1 MNDRVLLT
9 DFLVHVRDRVRRS
22 RYGRRMTICG
32 LLVPDGSR
40 GVHDPTTCV
49 DCKRLTPVDELA
61 PETPIAEPDVLD
73 IRVRCAACGQT
84 QLEQLVGDTKARD
97 ALAAITCQSCGRT
110 GGFAITRRPP
120 GDEQRDERATRR
132 DRRTS

>member
-32 LLVPDGSR
+32 LLIPDGSR

-49 DCKRLTPVDELA
+49 DCIRLSPGLDDAA
-61 PETPIAEPDVLD
+61 PDTPIAEPDVLP
-73 IRVRCAACGQT
+73 INVRCASCGGA
-84 QLEQLVGDTKARD
+84 QLEQLVGDTPARV
-97 ALAAITCQSCGRT
+97 ALASITCQRCGAV
-110 GGFAITRRPP
+110 GGFAITRPP
-120 GDEQRDERATRR
+120 EEPPRDEQPEG
-132 DRRTS
+132 RT